1 MSGLR
6 PLPQSKTGNR
16 PAADLPCSV
25 KKVLS
30 GKLLSV
36 MPRRADSLLIQH
48 NRKDATTFLLD
59 AAQAHQGGKSSR
71 LTVFAYKTFMCRII

>member
-1 MSGLR
+1 
-6 PLPQSKTGNR
+6 
-16 PAADLPCSV
+16 
-25 KKVLS
+25 
-30 GKLLSV
+30 

-48 NRKDATTFLLD
+48 NRNDATTFLLN